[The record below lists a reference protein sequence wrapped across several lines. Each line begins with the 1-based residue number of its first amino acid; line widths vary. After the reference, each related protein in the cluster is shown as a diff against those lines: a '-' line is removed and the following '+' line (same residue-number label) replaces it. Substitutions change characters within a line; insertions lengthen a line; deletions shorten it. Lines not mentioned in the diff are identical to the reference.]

1 MLHTDIERFL
11 GTLLYPL
18 SDPTLLYHD
27 PLQEFL
33 SLIPPPPDYIQ
44 PQHTAQL
51 LKKRKA
57 VYASAVAYAEQQC
70 PLSSYDEIHQ
80 YMERWYLGRH
90 VWQPLQTPRQ
100 QLCVYD
106 LVMKRLRELS
116 RSMISKLDGKF
127 TYKYWENAVDAK
139 LLGGFVGSNKIHLFR
154 GLTQRMP
161 LDLLVV
167 IFLLEG
173 DHKEDSLRAF
183 RGSITI
189 TDSLLEQI
197 MEKGV
202 AENHLHMGVSAGF
215 PLIWEQFTSVSHYV
229 TSMTEQ
235 IKRLQ
240 NRASASSPRLAFY
253 ICLARCLRMW
263 LAISSVDDLE
273 HTTPPLSPYQLADP
287 KQLRQLHQSCTTP
300 DEALDLFGP
309 TDQLLVDLIAEI
321 PQLGYLRTENEE
333 YTEGLFLY
341 RILTVLNRDQA
352 QTEKTRLGKQLF
364 LQYLRVKHHL
374 FQELIQHKR
383 VGGLNYFQH
392 YYGQFSQ
399 SGHFF
404 KNSASSREDAAS
416 VYYRQLILAQL
427 SNPHIRKVEFRTSF
441 PTATPKAIV
450 FMRTFL
456 SAYRDI
462 LHKYYCREENGRY
475 VPTRP
480 LPRIGLVFHF
490 IKSQQE
496 HPDLCAVSYDE
507 ELCYYE
513 SLHKQY
519 QQQMKVFLELRNPKK
534 YPGIDR
540 YLVGIDI
547 ASLENA
553 VPTWVFAD
561 LYEAARDGKSEPFH
575 MDNAEPYQSLGFT
588 CHAGEDFRYLMSGL
602 RRVYEAV
609 HYLKFHAGDR
619 IGHGIALGVDVDSWC
634 TDHPNVLMPRM
645 EALENYIWAYKML
658 STYPSTSSSGDLL
671 YLEQRIHSL
680 SQEIFRRPKKPGEAE
695 LIDDA
700 VHVSTS
706 VLLKSYDLLFSK
718 RFSEV
723 SCGWFCHQD
732 QPCKLLEPDSFS
744 CDDILK
750 TYHCFHYTHHMQE
763 VIHYHLSP
771 QEIAILKTL
780 QAMMQELVSRT
791 GVVVEVNPSSNII
804 IGPLDTIH
812 QHHLYHLSSYR
823 CDYKDLIVCVN
834 SDDPG
839 VFQTDICNELG
850 IAYMGMVER
859 GIGREACIAWA
870 DKLRENG
877 MRYSFIRRTDRD
889 EALLQNLDNLIASL

>member
-11 GTLLYPL
+11 GTLLYPF
-18 SDPTLLYHD
+18 SDPSLLYDD
-27 PLQEFL
+27 PLQDFL
-33 SLIPPPPDYIQ
+33 SLLPDDYIQ
-44 PQHTAQL
+44 PQHTRKL
-51 LKKRKA
+51 LQKRNA
-57 VYASAVAYAEQQC
+57 VYAGAVRYVEQQC
-70 PLSSYDEIHQ
+70 SLSSYDEIHQ

-90 VWQPLQTPRQ
+90 VWQPLHLHPQPS
-100 QLCVYD
+100 VYD
-106 LVMKRLRELS
+106 LVIERLRDLS
-116 RSMISKLDGKF
+116 CSMISKLDGKF
-127 TYKYWENAVDAK
+127 TYKYWEHSKDAK
-139 LLGGFVGSNKIHLFR
+139 FLGGFVGSNKIHLFR

-173 DHKEDSLRAF
+173 DHKQDSLRAF

-197 MEKGV
+197 MKKGV

-215 PLIWEQFTSVSHYV
+215 PLIWEHFTSVSHYV
-229 TSMTEQ
+229 TSMRNN
-235 IKRLQ
+235 IRDLQ
-240 NRASASSPRLAFY
+240 NRNPSASPQLAFY
-253 ICLARCLRMW
+253 ICLARYLRMW
-263 LAISSVDDLE
+263 LAIFSVGGLDD
-273 HTTPPLSPYQLADP
+273 TSPPISPQQLIDS
-287 KQLRQLHQSCTTP
+287 KQLWQLLQNCTTI
-300 DEALDLFGP
+300 DEVLDTWGP
-309 TDQLLVDLIAEI
+309 SDQFLVDYLSGISE
-321 PQLGYLRTENEE
+321 LDYLRTPNEE
-333 YTEGLFLY
+333 YSEGIFLY
-341 RILTVLNRDQA
+341 QLLSKLDIH
-352 QTEKTRLGKQLF
+352 QTQPEKSKLEKQLF

-383 VGGLNYFQH
+383 VGGLNYFQN

-399 SGHFF
+399 SCKFLR
-404 KNSASSREDAAS
+404 NTASSEADAITM
-416 VYYRQLILAQL
+416 YYRQLILAQL

-441 PTATPKAIV
+441 PPTISAAHSLL
-450 FMRTFL
+450 RTFL

-462 LHKYYCREENGRY
+462 LHKYYCHEKNGEF
-475 VPTRP
+475 VPTQP

-496 HPDLCAVSYDE
+496 HPDLCVVSSDE
-507 ELCYYE
+507 ELCCYE
-513 SLHKQY
+513 TLHKQY
-519 QQQMKVFLELRNPKK
+519 EQQLNIFLELRNPQK

-553 VPTWVFAD
+553 VPTWVFTD

-575 MDNAEPYQSLGFT
+575 MPNAEPYQSLGFT

-602 RRVYEAV
+602 RRIYESI

-619 IGHGIALGVDVDSWC
+619 IGHGIALGVDVNSWC
-634 TDHPNVLMPRM
+634 ADHPNVLLPRI
-645 EALENYIWAYKML
+645 EALENYLWAYKML

-680 SQEIFRRPKKPGEAE
+680 SHEIFRYPSTSSGDTP
-695 LIDDA
+695 IDDL

-706 VLLKSYDLLFSK
+706 VLLQSYELLFSEH
-718 RFSEV
+718 FSKV
-723 SCGWFCHQD
+723 SCGRFCHHPD
-732 QPCKLLEPDSFS
+732 QHSCNLLNPDVFS
-744 CDDILK
+744 CDDVLK
-750 TYHCFHYTHHMQE
+750 SYHCFHYTHRMQE

-780 QAMMQELVSRT
+780 QTMMQELVSRT
-791 GVVVEVNPSSNII
+791 GVIVEVNPSSNII
-804 IGPLDTIH
+804 IGPMDTIH
-812 QHHLYHLSSYR
+812 QHHLYNLSSYR

-877 MRYSFIRRTDRD
+877 MRYSFIRRSDSD
-889 EALLQNLDNLIASL
+889 EALLHNLDELIDTL